1 MQCNR
6 IEVCNFRNIEQA
18 CVDFVPGVNVLVGDN
33 AQGKTN
39 LLEAIYLC
47 ALGKTFRQAKD
58 AELVRFGQEEC
69 SIKQHFADNQREQT
83 VEMMLYA
90 GTKARRRVY
99 HNGVS
104 LVRTSQLLGNFRVVL
119 FCPEHLSLVK
129 EGPGER
135 RNFLDVAI
143 SQLHPAY
150 VRSLQKY
157 NQLLKQRNSLIK
169 LAETD
174 RKTFDDTVELW
185 SAQLAHEAAYIA
197 SVRYAYVQRLNN
209 HVGDFFRDMSG
220 GREQVCVTYMG
231 KAHVEQDTYADKE
244 YIERAYMRL
253 YMSHHDREIAA
264 GSTLWGIHRD
274 DLEIELNGKYARIF
288 ASQGQQRSIALAMK
302 MAEGEISRDL
312 GDHEY
317 PVFLF
322 DDVLSELDTNRRAFL
337 LDEICDRQVIMT
349 CCESELV
356 KNHNTVFV
364 KNGTYQRKEL

>member
-6 IEVCNFRNIEQA
+6 IEVQNFRNIEHA
-18 CVDFVPGVNVLVGDN
+18 CVEFAPGVNLLVGDN

-47 ALGKTFRQAKD
+47 ALGKTFRGAKD
-58 AELVRFGQEEC
+58 AELVRFGQEKC
-69 SIKQHFADNQREQT
+69 SILQHFADSVREQT
-83 VEMMLYA
+83 VEMTLFS
-90 GTKARRRVY
+90 GSKNRRRVY

-104 LVRTSQLLGNFRVVL
+104 LARTSQLLGNFRVVL

-150 VRSLQKY
+150 VRALQRY
-157 NQLLKQRNSLIK
+157 NQLLKQRNSLLK
-169 LAETD
+169 VAETD

-197 SVRYAYVQRLNN
+197 YIRHEYVKQLNGY
-209 HVGDFFRDMSG
+209 VGEFFAHMTG
-220 GREQVCVTYMG
+220 EREQVCVQYKGT
-231 KAHVEQDTYADKE
+231 AHIDTDMYADRE
-244 YIERAYMRL
+244 YCERAFMRL
-253 YMSHHDREIAA
+253 YTSHHDREIAA

-302 MAEGEISRDL
+302 MAEGEISRL
-312 GDHEY
+312 MGGKEY

-322 DDVLSELDTNRRAFL
+322 DDVLSELDASRRSFL
-337 LDEICDRQVIMT
+337 LDEIRDRQVIMT
-349 CCESELV
+349 SCEYV
-356 KNHNTVFV
+356 PKGNQNTVLV
-364 KNGTYQRKEL
+364 KNGTYTKRD

>member
-6 IEVCNFRNIEQA
+6 IEVTNFRNIEHA
-18 CVDFVPGVNVLVGDN
+18 CVDFTPGVNVLVGDN

-69 SIKQHFADNQREQT
+69 SILQHFSDSAREQS
-83 VEMMLYA
+83 VEMTLFS
-90 GTKARRRVY
+90 GTKNRRRVY

-104 LVRTSQLLGNFRVVL
+104 LARTSQLLGNFRVVL

-129 EGPGER
+129 DGPGER

-150 VRSLQKY
+150 VRALQKY
-157 NQLLKQRNSLIK
+157 NQLLKQRNSLLK
-169 LAETD
+169 DAETD
-174 RKTFDDTVELW
+174 RATFDATIELW

-197 SVRYAYVQRLNN
+197 SVRYEYVQMLGRY
-209 HVGDFFRDMSG
+209 VGEFFTGMTG
-220 GREQVCVTYMG
+220 EREQVEVQYKGT
-231 KAHVEQDTYADKE
+231 AHIEDDMYAD
-244 YIERAYMRL
+244 RAYCEKAFMRL
-253 YMSHHDREIAA
+253 YTSHHDREIAA

-274 DLEIELNGKYARIF
+274 DLEIVLNGKYARIF
-288 ASQGQQRSIALAMK
+288 ASQGQQRSVALAMK
-302 MAEGEISRDL
+302 MAEGEISRL
-312 GDHEY
+312 TGDREY

-322 DDVLSELDTNRRAFL
+322 DDVLSELDASRRAFL
-337 LDEICDRQVIMT
+337 LDEIRDRQVIMT
-349 CCESELV
+349 SCEADLV
-356 KNHNTVFV
+356 GGSNIVLV
-364 KNGTYQRKEL
+364 KNGTYQRKG

>member
-1 MQCNR
+1 M
-6 IEVCNFRNIEQA
+6 
-18 CVDFVPGVNVLVGDN
+18 DFTPGVNVLVGDN

-69 SIKQHFADNQREQT
+69 SIKQHFADNAREQT
-83 VEMMLYA
+83 VEMTLYS
-90 GTKARRRVY
+90 GSRARRRVY

-104 LVRTSQLLGNFRVVL
+104 LARTSQLLGNFRVVL

-150 VRSLQKY
+150 VRALQKY
-157 NQLLKQRNSLIK
+157 NQLLKQRNSLLK
-169 LAETD
+169 VAETD

-197 SVRYAYVQRLNN
+197 SVRHAYVQSLDRY
-209 HVGDFFRDMSG
+209 VGEFFTGMSG
-220 GREQVCVTYMG
+220 EREQVSVQYKGT
-231 KAHVEQDTYADKE
+231 AHIEDDMYADRE
-244 YIERAYMRL
+244 FCERAFARL
-253 YMSHHDREIAA
+253 YMSHHDREIAV

-274 DLEIELNGKYARIF
+274 DLEIILNGKYARIF

-302 MAEGEISRDL
+302 MAEGEISREF
-312 GDHEY
+312 GDKEY

-322 DDVLSELDTNRRAFL
+322 DDVLSELDASRRAFL
-337 LDEICDRQVIMT
+337 LDEIRDRQVIMT
-349 CCESELV
+349 CCESGLVGGQNTVLV
-356 KNHNTVFV
+356 KG
-364 KNGTYQRKEL
+364 GTYQQKG

>member
-6 IEVCNFRNIEQA
+6 IEVTNFRNIEHA
-18 CVDFVPGVNVLVGDN
+18 CVDFSPGVNLLVGDN

-69 SIKQHFADNQREQT
+69 SVLQHFSDNKREQT
-83 VEMMLYA
+83 VEMTLFS
-90 GTKARRRVY
+90 GSKNRRRVY

-104 LVRTSQLLGNFRVVL
+104 LARTSQLLGNFRVVL

-150 VRSLQKY
+150 VRALQKY

-169 LAETD
+169 TGETD
-174 RKTFDDTVELW
+174 RKTFDDTIELW

-197 SVRYAYVQRLNN
+197 SVRYEYVQRLNC
-209 HVGDFFRDMSG
+209 HVGEFFTGMTG
-220 GREQVCVTYMG
+220 QREQVKVTYMG
-231 KAHVEQDTYADKE
+231 KAHIETDAYADRE
-244 YIERAYMRL
+244 YVERAYMRL

-274 DLEIELNGKYARIF
+274 DLEIVLNGKYARIF

-302 MAEGEISRDL
+302 MAEGEISRL
-312 GDHEY
+312 TGDKEY

-322 DDVLSELDTNRRAFL
+322 DDVLSELDASRRSFL

-349 CCESELV
+349 SCEYTPAG
-356 KNHNTVFV
+356 NQNTVLV
-364 KNGTYQRKEL
+364 KNGTYTKRD

>member
-6 IEVCNFRNIEQA
+6 IEVTNFRNIEHA
-18 CVDFVPGVNVLVGDN
+18 CVDFSPGVNLLVGDN

-69 SIKQHFADNQREQT
+69 SVLQHFSDNQREQT
-83 VEMMLYA
+83 VEMTLFS
-90 GTKARRRVY
+90 GSKNRRRVY

-104 LVRTSQLLGNFRVVL
+104 LARTSQLLGNFRVVL

-150 VRSLQKY
+150 VRALQKY

-169 LAETD
+169 TGETD
-174 RKTFDDTVELW
+174 RKTFDDTIELW

-197 SVRYAYVQRLNN
+197 SVRYEYVQRLNC
-209 HVGDFFRDMSG
+209 HVGEFFTGMTG
-220 GREQVCVTYMG
+220 QREQVNVQYKGT
-231 KAHVEQDTYADKE
+231 AHVEDDMYADRE
-244 YIERAYMRL
+244 YCERAFMRL
-253 YMSHHDREIAA
+253 YTSHHDREIAA

-274 DLEIELNGKYARIF
+274 DLEIVLNGKYARIF

-302 MAEGEISRDL
+302 MAEGEISRL
-312 GDHEY
+312 TGDKEY

-322 DDVLSELDTNRRAFL
+322 DDVLSELDASRRSFL

-349 CCESELV
+349 SCEYTPAG
-356 KNHNTVFV
+356 NQNTVLV
-364 KNGTYQRKEL
+364 KNGTYTKRD

>member
-6 IEVCNFRNIEQA
+6 IEVCNFRNIEHA
-18 CVDFVPGVNVLVGDN
+18 CVDFTPGVNVLVGNN

-39 LLEAIYLC
+39 LLEAVYLC

-69 SIKQHFADNQREQT
+69 SIKQHFADNKREQT
-83 VEMMLYA
+83 VEMQLYA
-90 GTKARRRVY
+90 SAKARRRVY

-104 LVRTSQLLGNFRVVL
+104 LARTSQLLGNFRVVL

-135 RNFLDVAI
+135 RNFMDVAI

-150 VRSLQKY
+150 VRALQRY
-157 NQLLKQRNSLIK
+157 NQLLKQRNSLLK
-169 LAETD
+169 EAETD
-174 RKTFDDTVELW
+174 RKNFDDTVELW

-197 SVRYAYVQRLNN
+197 SIRYEYVQRLNRY
-209 HVGDFFRDMSG
+209 VGEFFAGMSG
-220 GREQVCVTYMG
+220 EREQVCVTYMG
-231 KAHVEQDTYADKE
+231 KVHIESDMYADRE
-244 YIERAYMRL
+244 YCERAYMRL

-302 MAEGEISRDL
+302 MAEGEISREM
-312 GDHEY
+312 GDKEY

-322 DDVLSELDTNRRAFL
+322 DDVLSELDASRRTFL
-337 LDEICDRQVIMT
+337 LDEIRDRQVIMT
-349 CCESELV
+349 SCESGLV
-356 KNHNTVFV
+356 GGSNIVLV
-364 KNGTYQRKEL
+364 KNGTYQTRG

>member
-6 IEVCNFRNIEQA
+6 IEVTDFRNIEHA
-18 CVDFVPGVNVLVGDN
+18 EVAFDGGVNVLVGDN

-47 ALGKTFRQAKD
+47 ALGKTFRAAKD
-58 AELVRFGQEEC
+58 AELVRFGREEC
-69 SIKQHFADNQREQT
+69 SIVQHFSDSAREQ
-83 VEMMLYA
+83 VIEMQL

-104 LVRTSQLLGNFRVVL
+104 LARTSQLLGNFRVVL

-129 EGPGER
+129 DGPAER

-150 VRSLQKY
+150 IRSLQKY
-157 NQLLKQRNSLIK
+157 NQLLKQRNSLLK

-197 SVRYAYVQRLNN
+197 SVRYEYVKKLNV
-209 HVGDFFRDMSG
+209 HVGEFFTGMSG
-220 GREQVCVTYMG
+220 ERESVCVRYMG
-231 KAHVEQDTYADKE
+231 KAHVEEDMYADKE
-244 YIERAYMRL
+244 YCERAYMNL

-302 MAEGEISRDL
+302 MAEGEISRENC
-312 GDHEY
+312 GQEY

-322 DDVLSELDTNRRAFL
+322 DDVLSELDAGRRAYL
-337 LDEICDRQVIMT
+337 LGEIRDRQVIMT
-349 CCESELV
+349 SCESDLV
-356 KNHNTVFV
+356 GAKNTVYV
-364 KNGTYQRKEL
+364 KQGTYERRE

>member
-6 IEVCNFRNIEQA
+6 IEVQNFRNIEQA
-18 CVDFVPGVNVLVGDN
+18 CVEFDCGVNVLVGDN

-47 ALGKTFRQAKD
+47 ALGKTFRVAKD

-69 SIKQHFADNQREQT
+69 SILQHYSDSKREQSI
-83 VEMMLYA
+83 EMQLYTQ
-90 GTKARRRVY
+90 GRRRVL

-104 LVRTSQLLGNFRVVL
+104 LARTSQLLGNFRVVL

-129 EGPGER
+129 DGPAER
-135 RNFLDVAI
+135 RSFLDVAI

-150 VRSLQKY
+150 IRSLQKY
-157 NQLLKQRNSLIK
+157 NQLLKQRNSLLK

-174 RKTFDDTVELW
+174 RKTFDDTIELW
-185 SAQLAHEAAYIA
+185 SSQLAHEAAYIA
-197 SVRYAYVQRLNN
+197 FVRYDYVKKLNL
-209 HVGDFFRDMSG
+209 HVGDFFTGMSG
-220 GREQVCVTYMG
+220 EKETVRVQYMG
-231 KAHVEQDTYADKE
+231 KAHIEEDMYADRDFCEK
-244 YIERAYMRL
+244 AYMRL

-302 MAEGEISRDL
+302 MAEGEISRFYCDM
-312 GDHEY
+312 EY

-322 DDVLSELDTNRRAFL
+322 DDVLSELDAGRRAFL
-337 LDEICDRQVIMT
+337 LGEITDRQVIMT
-349 CCESELV
+349 SCEGELV
-356 KNHNTVFV
+356 RTKNTVLV
-364 KNGTYQRKEL
+364 KSGTYQRKE

>member
-6 IEVCNFRNIEQA
+6 IEVQNFRNISHA
-18 CVDFVPGVNVLVGDN
+18 CVDFESGVNVLVGDN

-47 ALGKTFRQAKD
+47 ALGKTFRVAKD
-58 AELVRFGQEEC
+58 AELVQFGKEEC
-69 SIKQHFADNQREQT
+69 SILQHFSDNQREQT
-83 VEMMLYA
+83 IEMQLY
-90 GTKARRRVY
+90 TKSRRRVL

-104 LVRTSQLLGNFRVVL
+104 LARTSQLLGNFRVVL

-143 SQLHPAY
+143 SQLYPTY
-150 VRSLQKY
+150 IRSLQKY
-157 NQLLKQRNSLIK
+157 NQLLKQRNSLLK

-185 SAQLAHEAAYIA
+185 SLQLAHEAAYIA
-197 SVRYAYVQRLNN
+197 SVRYAYVRQLNA
-209 HVGDFFRDMSG
+209 HVGDFFTGMSG
-220 GREQVCVTYMG
+220 ERESVCVRYMG
-231 KAHVEQDTYADKE
+231 KAHIEENMYADRDFC
-244 YIERAYMRL
+244 ERAYMRL

-302 MAEGEISRDL
+302 MAEGEISRTLCD
-312 GDHEY
+312 GEY

-322 DDVLSELDTNRRAFL
+322 DDVLSELDAGRRAFL
-337 LDEICDRQVIMT
+337 LGEISDRQVIMT

-356 KNHNTVFV
+356 GGKNTVFV
-364 KNGTYQRKEL
+364 KGGTYQRKE

>member
-6 IEVCNFRNIEQA
+6 IEVTNFRNIEHAQ
-18 CVDFVPGVNVLVGDN
+18 VEFDSGVNVLVGDN

-47 ALGKTFRQAKD
+47 ALGKTFRGAKD

-69 SIKQHFADNQREQT
+69 SIVQHFSDSAREQ
-83 VEMMLYA
+83 VIEMQL

-104 LVRTSQLLGNFRVVL
+104 LARTSQLLGNFRVVL

-129 EGPGER
+129 DGPAER

-150 VRSLQKY
+150 IRSLQKY
-157 NQLLKQRNSLIK
+157 NQLLKQRNSLLK

-174 RKTFDDTVELW
+174 RKTFDDTIELW

-197 SVRYAYVQRLNN
+197 SVRYEYVKKLNM
-209 HVGDFFRDMSG
+209 HVGAFFTGMSG
-220 GREQVCVTYMG
+220 ESESVCVRYMG
-231 KAHVEQDTYADKE
+231 KAHVEEDMYADKE
-244 YIERAYMRL
+244 YCERAYMRL

-302 MAEGEISRDL
+302 MAEAEISREIC
-312 GDHEY
+312 GQEY

-322 DDVLSELDTNRRAFL
+322 DDVLSELDAGRRAYL
-337 LDEICDRQVIMT
+337 LGEIHDRQVIMT
-349 CCESELV
+349 SCESHLTGT
-356 KNHNTVFV
+356 KNTVYV
-364 KNGTYQRKEL
+364 KQGTYKKL

>member
-6 IEVCNFRNIEQA
+6 IEVTNFRNIEHA
-18 CVDFVPGVNVLVGDN
+18 EVEFDSGVNVLVGDN

-47 ALGKTFRQAKD
+47 ALGKTFRAAKD

-69 SIKQHFADNQREQT
+69 SIVQHFEDSAREQ
-83 VEMMLYA
+83 VIEMQL
-90 GTKARRRVY
+90 GTKSRRRVL
-99 HNGVS
+99 HNGVN
-104 LVRTSQLLGNFRVVL
+104 LARTSQLLGNFRVVL

-150 VRSLQKY
+150 IRSLQRY
-157 NQLLKQRNSLIK
+157 NQLLKQRNSLLK

-174 RKTFDDTVELW
+174 RRTFDDTVELW
-185 SAQLAHEAAYIA
+185 STQLAHEAAYLS
-197 SVRYAYVQRLNN
+197 SVRYEYVKALNA
-209 HVGDFFRDMSG
+209 HVGEFFAGMSG
-220 GREQVCVTYMG
+220 ERESVCVRYMG
-231 KAHVEQDTYADKE
+231 KAHVDEDMYADRE
-244 YIERAYMRL
+244 YCERAYLRL

-302 MAEGEISRDL
+302 MAEGEISCAHS
-312 GDHEY
+312 GHEY

-322 DDVLSELDTNRRAFL
+322 DDVLSELDAGRRTFL
-337 LDEICDRQVIMT
+337 LGEITDRQVIMT
-349 CCESELV
+349 SCEIDRTSAKNTILV
-356 KNHNTVFV
+356 NA
-364 KNGTYQRKEL
+364 GTYQRKEI

>member
-6 IEVCNFRNIEQA
+6 IEVRNFRNIEAA
-18 CVDFVPGVNVLVGDN
+18 CVEFDSGVNVLAGDN

-47 ALGKTFRQAKD
+47 ALGKTFRAAKD

-69 SIKQHFADNQREQT
+69 SILQHYSDSKREQT
-83 VEMMLYA
+83 IEMQLFSQ
-90 GTKARRRVY
+90 GKRRVY
-99 HNGVS
+99 HNGIS
-104 LVRTSQLLGNFRVVL
+104 LARTSQLLGSFRVVL

-129 EGPGER
+129 EGPAER

-143 SQLHPAY
+143 SQLYPTY
-150 VRSLQKY
+150 IRSLQKY
-157 NQLLKQRNSLIK
+157 NQLLKQRNSLLK

-174 RKTFDDTVELW
+174 RRTFDDTIELW
-185 SAQLAHEAAYIA
+185 SAQLAAEAAYIA
-197 SVRYAYVQRLNN
+197 SVRYEYVKQLNY
-209 HVGDFFRDMSG
+209 HVGDFFVGMSG
-220 GREQVCVTYMG
+220 QKESVCVRYVG
-231 KAHVEQDTYADKE
+231 KAHIEQDMYADREFCKN
-244 YIERAYMRL
+244 AYMRL

-302 MAEGEISRDL
+302 MAEGEISRA
-312 GDHEY
+312 HCENEY

-322 DDVLSELDTNRRAFL
+322 DDVLSELDAGRRAYL
-337 LDEICDRQVIMT
+337 LGEISDRQVIMT
-349 CCESELV
+349 SCESELAGG
-356 KNHNTVFV
+356 KNTVYV
-364 KNGTYQRKEL
+364 KGGTYLRKE

>member
-6 IEVCNFRNIEQA
+6 IEVTNFRNIEHA
-18 CVDFVPGVNVLVGDN
+18 CVEFIPDVNVLVGDN

-39 LLEAIYLC
+39 LLEAVYLC

-58 AELVRFGQEEC
+58 AELVRFGQQEC
-69 SIKQHFADNQREQT
+69 SILQHFADSKREQT
-83 VEMMLYA
+83 VEMTLFA
-90 GTKARRRVY
+90 GTKNRRRVY

-104 LVRTSQLLGNFRVVL
+104 LARTSQLLGNFRVVL

-150 VRSLQKY
+150 VRALQKY
-157 NQLLKQRNSLIK
+157 NQLLKQRNSLLK
-169 LAETD
+169 DAETD
-174 RKTFDDTVELW
+174 RATFDATIELW

-197 SVRYAYVQRLNN
+197 SVRYEYVQRLNGF
-209 HVGDFFRDMSG
+209 VGTFFGGMSG
-220 GREQVCVTYMG
+220 EREQVHVSYMG
-231 KAHVEQDTYADKE
+231 KAHIDTDMYADRE
-244 YIERAYMRL
+244 YCERAYMRL

-274 DLEIELNGKYARIF
+274 DLEIQLNGKYARIF

-302 MAEGEISRDL
+302 MAEGEISRL
-312 GDHEY
+312 FGDKEY

-322 DDVLSELDTNRRAFL
+322 DDVLSELDASRRSFL
-337 LDEICDRQVIMT
+337 LDEIRDRQVIMT
-349 CCESELV
+349 SCEPGIAGDCNIVLV
-356 KNHNTVFV
+356 KD
-364 KNGTYQRKEL
+364 GTYRRKE

>member
-6 IEVCNFRNIEQA
+6 IEVQNFRNIEAA
-18 CVDFVPGVNVLVGDN
+18 CVEFDSGVNVLVGDN

-69 SIKQHFADNQREQT
+69 GILQHYSDSKREQT
-83 VEMMLYA
+83 IEMQLYTQ
-90 GTKARRRVY
+90 GRRRVM

-104 LVRTSQLLGNFRVVL
+104 LARTSQLLGSFRVVL

-129 EGPGER
+129 DGPAER

-150 VRSLQKY
+150 IRSLQKY
-157 NQLLKQRNSLIK
+157 NQLLKQRNSLLK

-174 RKTFDDTVELW
+174 RRTFDDTVELW

-197 SVRYAYVQRLNN
+197 SVRYEYVRQLSE
-209 HVGDFFRDMSG
+209 HVGAFFNGMSG
-220 GREQVCVTYMG
+220 ERESVCVRYMG
-231 KAHVEQDTYADKE
+231 KAHVEEDMYADRE
-244 YIERAYMRL
+244 FCERAYMRL

-302 MAEGEISRDL
+302 MAEGEISRA
-312 GDHEY
+312 HCENEY

-322 DDVLSELDTNRRAFL
+322 DDVLSELDAGRRAFL
-337 LDEICDRQVIMT
+337 LGEISGRQVIMT
-349 CCESELV
+349 SCESELV
-356 KNHNTVFV
+356 GGKNTVYV
-364 KNGTYQRKEL
+364 KGGTYQRKE

>member
-6 IEVCNFRNIEQA
+6 IEVRNFRNIEHA
-18 CVDFVPGVNVLVGDN
+18 CVEFDSTVNVLVGDN

-47 ALGKTFRQAKD
+47 ALGKTFRVAKD
-58 AELVRFGQEEC
+58 AELVKFGQEEC
-69 SIKQHFADNQREQT
+69 SIIQHYSDDQRKQCI
-83 VEMMLYA
+83 EMQLFSQ
-90 GTKARRRVY
+90 GKRRVY

-104 LVRTSQLLGNFRVVL
+104 LARTSQLLGNFRVVL

-143 SQLHPAY
+143 SQLYPAY

-157 NQLLKQRNSLIK
+157 NQLLKQRNSLLK

-174 RKTFDDTVELW
+174 RKTFDDTIELW

-197 SVRYAYVQRLNN
+197 AVRYDYVKQMGNY
-209 HVGDFFRDMSG
+209 VGEFFTGMSG
-220 GREQVCVTYMG
+220 QRESVEVRYMG
-231 KAHVEQDTYADKE
+231 KAHIEEDMYGDRDFC
-244 YIERAYMRL
+244 ERAYMRL

-302 MAEGEISRDL
+302 MAEGEISRA
-312 GDHEY
+312 HCENEY

-322 DDVLSELDTNRRAFL
+322 DDVLSELDSGRRAFL
-337 LDEICDRQVIMT
+337 LDEIRDRQVIMT
-349 CCESELV
+349 SCESELMGG
-356 KNHNTVFV
+356 KNTVLV
-364 KNGTYQRKEL
+364 KSGTYQRKE

>member
-6 IEVCNFRNIEQA
+6 IEVCNFRNIAQA
-18 CVDFVPGVNVLVGDN
+18 CVDFTPGVNVLVGDN

-58 AELVRFGQEEC
+58 AELVRFGQEDC
-69 SIKQHFADNQREQT
+69 SIKQHFADNKREQT
-83 VEMMLYA
+83 VEMTLYA

-99 HNGVS
+99 LNGVS
-104 LVRTSQLLGNFRVVL
+104 LARTSQLLGNFRVVL

-157 NQLLKQRNSLIK
+157 NQLLKQRNSLLK
-169 LAETD
+169 DAETD
-174 RKTFDDTVELW
+174 RATFDATVELW
-185 SAQLAHEAAYIA
+185 SAQLAHEAAYIS
-197 SVRYAYVQRLNN
+197 SVRYEYVQQLDRY
-209 HVGDFFRDMSG
+209 VGEFFAGMSG
-220 GREQVCVTYMG
+220 EREQVRVTYMG
-231 KAHVEQDTYADKE
+231 KAHIESDMYADRE
-244 YIERAYMRL
+244 FCERAYMRL

-302 MAEGEISRDL
+302 MAEGEISKQF
-312 GDHEY
+312 GDKEY

-322 DDVLSELDTNRRAFL
+322 DDVLSELDAGRRAYL
-337 LDEICDRQVIMT
+337 LDEIRDRQVIMT
-349 CCESELV
+349 CCERELV
-356 KNHNTVFV
+356 GDSNTVLV
-364 KNGTYQRKEL
+364 KGGTYQRKG

>member
-6 IEVCNFRNIEQA
+6 IEVSNFRNIEHA
-18 CVDFVPGVNVLVGDN
+18 CVEFTPGVNVLVGDN

-39 LLEAIYLC
+39 LLESIYLC

-69 SIKQHFADNQREQT
+69 SIVHHFSDSARQQC
-83 VEMMLYA
+83 VEMTLYA
-90 GTKARRRVY
+90 GQRARRRVCL
-99 HNGVS
+99 NGVS
-104 LVRTSQLLGNFRVVL
+104 LARTSQLLGNFRVVL

-157 NQLLKQRNSLIK
+157 NQLLKQRNSLLK
-169 LAETD
+169 LAEED
-174 RKTFDDTVELW
+174 RKTFDSTVELW
-185 SAQLAHEAAYIA
+185 SAQLAHEAAYIS
-197 SVRYAYVQRLNN
+197 SVRYEYVQMLNRS
-209 HVGDFFRDMSG
+209 VGEFFSHMTG
-220 GREQVCVTYMG
+220 TREQVCVQYMG
-231 KAHVEQDTYADKE
+231 KAHVEQDMYADRE
-244 YIERAYMRL
+244 YCERAYMHL

-302 MAEGEISRDL
+302 MAEGEISRMT
-312 GDHEY
+312 GDKEY

-322 DDVLSELDTNRRAFL
+322 DDVLSELDASRRAFL
-337 LDEICDRQVIMT
+337 LEKIRDRQVIMT
-349 CCESELV
+349 CCETNLLGSANVILV
-356 KNHNTVFV
+356 KD
-364 KNGTYQRKEL
+364 GTYAKKE

>member
-6 IEVCNFRNIEQA
+6 IRVENFRNIAEA
-18 CVDFVPGVNVLVGDN
+18 SVSFTDGVNLLVGDN

-58 AELVRFGQEEC
+58 AEMVRFGQSEC
-69 SIKQHFADNQREQT
+69 RIEQTFSDSMREQT
-83 VEMMLYA
+83 IEMQLYTQ
-90 GTKARRRVY
+90 GRRRVM
-99 HNGVS
+99 HNGVN
-104 LVRTSQLLGNFRVVL
+104 LARTSQLLGNFRVVL

-129 EGPGER
+129 DGPAER
-135 RNFLDVAI
+135 RSFLDVAI
-143 SQLHPAY
+143 SQLYPTY

-157 NQLLKQRNSLIK
+157 NQLLKQRNSLLK

-174 RKTFDDTVELW
+174 RKTFDGTVELW

-197 SVRYAYVQRLNN
+197 AVRYEYVKQLST
-209 HVGDFFRDMSG
+209 HVGAFFTGMSG
-220 GREQVCVTYMG
+220 ERETVQVRYMG
-231 KAHVEQDTYADKE
+231 KAHIQEDMYADRAFC
-244 YIERAYMRL
+244 ERAYMNL

-302 MAEGEISRDL
+302 MAEGEISRSL
-312 GDHEY
+312 TGGEY

-322 DDVLSELDTNRRAFL
+322 DDVLSELDAGRRAYL
-337 LDEICDRQVIMT
+337 LGEIRDRQVIMT
-349 CCESELV
+349 SCEIDTSLQ
-356 KNHNTVFV
+356 NNTVYV
-364 KNGTYQRKEL
+364 ENGTYQRKEE

>member
-6 IEVCNFRNIEQA
+6 IEVTDFRNIEHA
-18 CVDFVPGVNVLVGDN
+18 EVAFDGGVNVLVGDN

-47 ALGKTFRQAKD
+47 ALGKTFRAAKD
-58 AELVRFGQEEC
+58 TELVRFGREEC
-69 SIKQHFADNQREQT
+69 SIVQHFSDSAREQ
-83 VEMMLYA
+83 VIEMQL

-104 LVRTSQLLGNFRVVL
+104 LARTSQLLGNFRVVL

-129 EGPGER
+129 DGPAER

-150 VRSLQKY
+150 IRSLQKY
-157 NQLLKQRNSLIK
+157 NQLLKQRNSLLK

-197 SVRYAYVQRLNN
+197 SVRYEYVKKLNV
-209 HVGDFFRDMSG
+209 HVGEFFTGMSG
-220 GREQVCVTYMG
+220 ERESVCVRYMG
-231 KAHVEQDTYADKE
+231 KAHVEEDMYADKE
-244 YIERAYMRL
+244 YCERAYMNL

-302 MAEGEISRDL
+302 MAEGEISRENC
-312 GDHEY
+312 GQEY

-322 DDVLSELDTNRRAFL
+322 DDVLSELDAGRRAYL
-337 LDEICDRQVIMT
+337 LGEIRDRQVIMT
-349 CCESELV
+349 SCESDLV
-356 KNHNTVFV
+356 GAKNTVYV
-364 KNGTYQRKEL
+364 KQGTYERRN